1 MLQYCRN
8 NQPVL
13 VDLRITSDS
22 SDYSLPVG
30 ITKTRSSLK
39 ARPPLQ
45 PRFQL
50 DQSAFFTVFNAMP
63 RVIPVPKNG
72 LKQISFLLGHE
83 NCPKR
88 KKGPL
93 DTVKTEGENPESL
106 ENKGFPEIS

>member
-1 MLQYCRN
+1 
-8 NQPVL
+8 
-13 VDLRITSDS
+13 
-22 SDYSLPVG
+22 
-30 ITKTRSSLK
+30 
-39 ARPPLQ
+39 
-45 PRFQL
+45 
-50 DQSAFFTVFNAMP
+50 MP